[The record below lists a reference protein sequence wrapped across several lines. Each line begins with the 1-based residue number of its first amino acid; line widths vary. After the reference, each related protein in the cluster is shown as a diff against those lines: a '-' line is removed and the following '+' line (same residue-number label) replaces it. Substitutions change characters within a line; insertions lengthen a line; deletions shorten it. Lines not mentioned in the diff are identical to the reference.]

1 MNIYTDVVCDLFH
14 SGHVSFFKTINNIY
28 PNCNLIV
35 GLMSDDECKNYKRK
49 PIYNIEE
56 RYMILSSIKYVKKVI
71 KNAPM
76 PITDNFIK
84 EQNIDLIIHGDDISK
99 ESENYWYK
107 IPILMNI
114 YKTVPY
120 TESISSSKIIE
131 KIKLNY

>member
-28 PNCNLIV
+28 PNYNLIV
-35 GLMSDDECKNYKRK
+35 GLMSDDECINYKRK

-71 KNAPM
+71 KNATM
-76 PITDNFIK
+76 PITEDFIK
-84 EQNIDLIIHGDDISK
+84 EHNIDLIIHGDDISK

-120 TESISSSKIIE
+120 TESISTSKIIE

>member
-14 SGHVSFFKTINNIY
+14 SGHVSFFKTICDNY

-35 GLMSDDECKNYKRK
+35 GLMSDEECINYKRK

-56 RYMILSSIKYVKKVI
+56 RYNILSSIKYINKVI

-76 PITDNFIK
+76 PITESFIK
-84 EQNIDLIIHGDDISK
+84 EHNIDLVIHGDDISK

-107 IPILMNI
+107 IPILNNI
-114 YKTVPY
+114 YKNVPY
-120 TESISSSKIIE
+120 TENISTSKIIE
-131 KIKLNY
+131 KIKLLK

>member
-14 SGHVSFFKTINNIY
+14 SGHVSFFKTINSIY

-76 PITDNFIK
+76 PITENFIK
-84 EQNIDLIIHGDDISK
+84 EHNIDLIIHGDDISK
-99 ESENYWYK
+99 ESENYWYE

>member
-76 PITDNFIK
+76 PITENFIK